1 MSVVTESESNTTLV
15 DAVSSWNLQS
25 DELGIRAADTPIPTE
40 RISNDTLDILS
51 AARDKLAYDTSIGPQ
66 KSKKRKTMDSTREG
80 PSTSIDR
87 NDYPI
92 ESKPIYLRLKA
103 NQRKKI
109 STASLIN
116 KMHSELLKGIY
127 PSCVQF
133 KFNINSTRSEPIR
146 KAWEKSIKECKERMT
161 KALLDD
167 LFVKYSTLKD
177 AIGKDYDQLTRILTD
192 TQVREIKDSLKKR
205 DVGMAPMLELKTK
218 RQFDPPK
225 PLQKQQQRT
234 VMVPKKR
241 KAPQQKGRPQN
252 QNQNKQLQGLV
263 NQLKKMLN

>member
-1 MSVVTESESNTTLV
+1 MSVVSESESNTTLV
-15 DAVSSWNLQS
+15 DAVSSWNIQS
-25 DELGIRAADTPIPTE
+25 DGLGIRAADTPRPTE
-40 RISNDTLDILS
+40 RISNETLSILS
-51 AARDKLAYDTSIGPQ
+51 AARDQLTDDTNFEQ
-66 KSKKRKTMDSTREG
+66 RNKKRKTMEG
-80 PSTSIDR
+80 ATNQASTSTDR
-87 NDYPI
+87 NSYPP
-92 ESKPIYLRLKA
+92 ESKAIYLRLKT

-146 KAWEKSIKECKERMT
+146 NSWEKSIKECKERMT

-167 LFVKYSTLKD
+167 LFVKYSNLKD
-177 AIGKDYDQLTRILTD
+177 SINKDYDHLSRILTE
-192 TQVREIKDSLKKR
+192 TQVREIKESLKKR

-225 PLQKQQQRT
+225 PQQKRQQRAI
-234 VMVPKKR
+234 MVPRKR
-241 KAPQQKGRPQN
+241 RAPQQKGRPQN
-252 QNQNKQLQGLV
+252 QHQNQKFQGLV
-263 NQLKKMLN
+263 NQLRKILN